1 MAAISMTVAIGDG
14 ASARL
19 WTDSWAPVGPLRRFT
34 PQLFATI
41 SRVGKKRTVREGVL
55 QHRWARDIVG
65 APTVQVLCQ
74 YLRVWSIIRDL
85 VLHPLQED
93 RFVWRWTPDGKYS
106 ASSAYRAYFAGS
118 ASLLGAKELW
128 QTKAPPRVK
137 FFFWIA
143 LHRRLWTAHRRM
155 RHGLQDSDAC
165 VMCDQEQTSD
175 HLLVACVVARELWAM
190 VLAPAGL
197 MELVPTTSDELGSW
211 WLNKRQRID
220 GAARPSFDSMV
231 LLITWT
237 LWKERNDRTFSQ
249 TASAHPGLLQKVI
262 KEASD
267 WVLAGFKTL
276 SVFCSLMSQNSVVM

>member
-1 MAAISMTVAIGDG
+1 M
-14 ASARL
+14 
-19 WTDSWAPVGPLRRFT
+19 
-34 PQLFATI
+34 
-41 SRVGKKRTVREGVL
+41 
-55 QHRWARDIVG
+55 
-65 APTVQVLCQ
+65 QVLCQ

-137 FFFWIA
+137 IFFWIA

-197 MELVPTTSDELGSW
+197 MELVPTTLDELGSW